1 MYPLNHIYYIIK
13 DTEEEPKVGEQGLIE
28 AREARVESDR
38 EEGCGEEGDGLRLQV
53 IN

>member
-1 MYPLNHIYYIIK
+1 MYRLNHIYYIIK
-13 DTEEEPKVGEQGLIE
+13 ETEEEPKLGGLGMME
-28 AREARVESDR
+28 AEARVESDL